1 METQGSKFTFVDDVV
16 VETKLEDGVWLHLLG
31 PDNEPLHLGNDKTKP
46 VRVKVRSTASRAYEA
61 HQDAVTRKALAENR
75 KAKNDA
81 QRQQAVLN
89 QMKREGPKGF
99 AALVVAFENTS
110 PQALGVWVPSE
121 DEAAAFA
128 AEPKVKFIVDQVNA
142 FAADQTNFGHDAGNE
157 LAA

>member
-1 METQGSKFTFVDDVV
+1 MDTQGSKFAFVDDVV
-16 VETKLEDGVWLHLLG
+16 VESKLEDGVWLHLSG
-31 PDNEPLHLGNDKTKP
+31 PDGEPLYLGADKTKP

-99 AALVVAFENTS
+99 AALVAAFENTS
-110 PQALGVWVPSE
+110 PEALGVWIPSD
-121 DEAAAFA
+121 DEAVAFA
-128 AEPKVKFIVDQVNA
+128 SHPKTKFIVDQVNA
-142 FAADQTNFGHDAGNE
+142 FAADQSNFGHEGNADA
-157 LAA
+157 A